1 MTVRMA
7 VGTIGSGP
15 VVLAEDDVDIR
26 DLEAIVLEGLGL
38 SVTSVSDGAEALS
51 ECRRLKPRLLMLD
64 VGLRVMDGLQVC
76 RAVRADPELA
86 EVRVVLMAARTQ
98 ASEVKAGLDA
108 GADNYIIKPFGP
120 IELQELLGEGGW

>member
-26 DLEAIVLEGLGL
+26 GLEAIVLEGLGL

>member
-1 MTVRMA
+1 MTVRTA
-7 VGTIGSGP
+7 AGTIGSGT

-26 DLEAIVLEGLGL
+26 HLETIVLDGAGL
-38 SVTSVSDGAEALS
+38 SVTAVSDGAEALS

-64 VGLRVMDGLQVC
+64 IGLRVIDGLQVC

-98 ASEVKAGLDA
+98 AGAVKAGLDA
-108 GADNYIIKPFGP
+108 GADHYIVKPFGP
-120 IELQELLGEGGW
+120 IEFQELLGEGGW